1 MKEGKKAPKLRFKGF
16 TDDWEQCKLGDVADR
31 VTRKNKGM
39 VSKLPLTI
47 SAQDGLISQDE
58 FFNKK
63 VASKDLSSYLLLHH
77 GDFAYNKSYSNG
89 YPFGTIKRLEKY
101 PQGVVSS
108 LYIAFKP
115 NSRISSNFMAQYYES
130 NNWHKEIYKCA
141 AEGARNHGLLNVP
154 PSDFFATNL
163 NIPITKS
170 EQLKIGRLLNAVDQT
185 ITLHEEK
192 KRQLELLKSALLQK
206 MFADK
211 SGYPAV
217 RFEGFSDEWEQCKLS
232 DISEKS
238 YEKNTD
244 NKYSTVLTNSA
255 EYGIVKQRDFF
266 DKDIANSSNI
276 SGYYVVRKNYFI
288 YNPRISNQAKFG
300 PINRNKLD
308 ETGIMSPLYL
318 VFTVHN
324 IDESFLET
332 LFQTTTWHRFMY
344 QNGDTGARADRFAIK
359 DSTFMSMPI
368 KVPTL
373 EEQHKLAFA
382 FQKLDRTITLH
393 VQKLSLLKRVK
404 QTLLQK
410 MFI

>member
-1 MKEGKKAPKLRFKGF
+1 MPGHAGTGGRDVIFA
-16 TDDWEQCKLGDVADR
+16 WEQCKLGDLADR
-31 VTRKNKGM
+31 VTTKNKGM
-39 VSKLPLTI
+39 VSELPLTI

-115 NSRISSNFMAQYYES
+115 NSSISSDFMAQYYES

-192 KRQLELLKSALLQK
+192 KRQLERLKSALLQK
-206 MFADK
+206 MFADEN
-211 SGYPAV
+211 GYPAV
-217 RFEGFSDEWEQCKLS
+217 RFRGFDEAWKQCKLGDVFVERNQKTVADKNYPLCSFIAHKGVVPKAKYDRSFLVKS
-232 DISEKS
+232 DDK
-238 YEKNTD
+238 
-244 NKYSTVLTNSA
+244 KYKRTELN
-255 EYGIVKQRDFF
+255 DF
-266 DKDIANSSNI
+266 IYSSNNLETGSIGLNKFGNATI
-276 SGYYVVRKNYFI
+276 SPVYSVFMVKGNSEFIAGLATTHRFI
-288 YNPRISNQAKFG
+288 YEMIRFRQGVVYGQWRIN
-300 PINRNKLD
+300 
-308 ETGIMSPLYL
+308 
-318 VFTVHN
+318 
-324 IDESFLET
+324 ESDFLK
-332 LFQTTTWHRFMY
+332 
-344 QNGDTGARADRFAIK
+344 IK
-359 DSTFMSMPI
+359 YYIPQ
-368 KVPTL
+368 VL
-373 EEQHKLAFA
+373 EQEEIGNLLSE
-382 FQKLDRTITLH
+382 LDRTITLH
-393 VQKLSLLKRVK
+393 DQKLNLLKLVKQSLL
-404 QTLLQK
+404 QN

>member
-1 MKEGKKAPKLRFKGF
+1 MKNEKKAPKLRFKGF
-16 TDDWEQCKLGDVADR
+16 TDDWEQCKLGDVAEIVGGGTPSTKKSEYWNGNINWFSPAEIGNQIFVSHSQKQITELGLLKSSAKMLPAGTILFTSRAGIGNTAILTRNACTNQGFQSIVPNSHKLDSYFIYSESAKLKRYGETMGSGSTFTEVSGKQMRKMPLHIPNITEQAKIGNMIKILDQTITLHEEKKRQLERLKSALLQKMFADKNGYPTVRFNGFDEMWEQRKLGDLADR
-31 VTRKNKGM
+31 VTRRNKGM
-39 VSKLPLTI
+39 VSELPLTI

-115 NSRISSNFMAQYYES
+115 NSSISSDFMAQYYES

-185 ITLHEEK
+185 MALHEYK
-192 KRQLELLKSALLQK
+192 IQ
-206 MFADK
+206 
-211 SGYPAV
+211 
-217 RFEGFSDEWEQCKLS
+217 
-232 DISEKS
+232 
-238 YEKNTD
+238 
-244 NKYSTVLTNSA
+244 
-255 EYGIVKQRDFF
+255 
-266 DKDIANSSNI
+266 
-276 SGYYVVRKNYFI
+276 
-288 YNPRISNQAKFG
+288 
-300 PINRNKLD
+300 
-308 ETGIMSPLYL
+308 
-318 VFTVHN
+318 
-324 IDESFLET
+324 
-332 LFQTTTWHRFMY
+332 
-344 QNGDTGARADRFAIK
+344 
-359 DSTFMSMPI
+359 
-368 KVPTL
+368 
-373 EEQHKLAFA
+373 
-382 FQKLDRTITLH
+382 
-393 VQKLSLLKRVK
+393 LLKRVK
-404 QTLLQK
+404 QSLLQK

>member
-1 MKEGKKAPKLRFKGF
+1 MKDEKKAPKLRFKGF
-16 TDDWEQCKLGDVADR
+16 TDDWEQCKLGDLADR
-31 VTRKNKGM
+31 VTTKNKGM
-39 VSKLPLTI
+39 VSELPLTI

-115 NSRISSNFMAQYYES
+115 NSSISSDFMAQYYES

-192 KRQLELLKSALLQK
+192 KHQLERLKSALLQK

-211 SGYPAV
+211 SGYPDI

-244 NKYSTVLTNSA
+244 NKYSTVFTNSA
-255 EYGIVKQRDFF
+255 EHGIVKQRDFF

-276 SGYYVVRKNYFI
+276 SGYYVVRKNYFV

-308 ETGIMSPLYL
+308 ESGIMSPLYL
-318 VFTVHN
+318 VFTVHD

-368 KVPTL
+368 KVPSL
-373 EEQHKLAFA
+373 EEQHKLALA
-382 FQKLDRTITLH
+382 
-393 VQKLSLLKRVK
+393 
-404 QTLLQK
+404 
-410 MFI
+410 

>member
-1 MKEGKKAPKLRFKGF
+1 M
-16 TDDWEQCKLGDVADR
+16 GDLADR
-31 VTRKNKGM
+31 VTTKNKGM
-39 VSKLPLTI
+39 VSELPLTI

-115 NSRISSNFMAQYYES
+115 NSSISSDFMAQYYES

-192 KRQLELLKSALLQK
+192 KHQLERLKSALLQK

-211 SGYPAV
+211 SGYPDI
-217 RFEGFSDEWEQCKLS
+217 RFEGFSDEWEQCKAKELFESKSKKDHSDLPVLS
-232 DISEKS
+232 ATQENGIVFRNDLDIDIKFDTHALSNYKVVSPGDYIISLRSFQGGFELSEKLGIIS
-238 YEKNTD
+238 PAY
-244 NKYSTVLTNSA
+244 TV
-255 EYGIVKQRDFF
+255 
-266 DKDIANSSNI
+266 
-276 SGYYVVRKNYFI
+276 
-288 YNPRISNQAKFG
+288 
-300 PINRNKLD
+300 
-308 ETGIMSPLYL
+308 
-318 VFTVHN
+318 
-324 IDESFLET
+324 
-332 LFQTTTWHRFMY
+332 
-344 QNGDTGARADRFAIK
+344 
-359 DSTFMSMPI
+359 
-368 KVPTL
+368 
-373 EEQHKLAFA
+373 FA
-382 FQKLDRTITLH
+382 FNNQEEKRHNNTFWKYLFKRYDFIESLKRLTFGIRDGKAISFTQFSTLKLSFPNFDEQNKIATLLHELDRTITLH
-393 VQKLSLLKRVK
+393 DQKLNLLKLVKQSLL
-404 QTLLQK
+404 QN

>member
-1 MKEGKKAPKLRFKGF
+1 MRDVFVERNQK
-16 TDDWEQCKLGDVADR
+16 TVADENYPLCSFIAHKGVVPKTKYDR
-31 VTRKNKGM
+31 SFLVKSDDKKYKRTELNDFIYSSNNLETGSIGLNKFGNA
-39 VSKLPLTI
+39 TI
-47 SAQDGLISQDE
+47 SPVYSVFMVNGNSDFIAGLATTHRFIYE
-58 FFNKK
+58 MIRF
-63 VASKDLSSYLLLHH
+63 
-77 GDFAYNKSYSNG
+77 
-89 YPFGTIKRLEKY
+89 R
-101 PQGVVSS
+101 QGVV
-108 LYIAFKP
+108 YGQW
-115 NSRISSNFMAQYYES
+115 RIHE
-130 NNWHKEIYKCA
+130 
-141 AEGARNHGLLNVP
+141 
-154 PSDFFATNL
+154 SDF
-163 NIPITKS
+163 
-170 EQLKIGRLLNAVDQT
+170 LKIKYYIPQVLEQEKIGNLLSELDRT

-192 KRQLELLKSALLQK
+192 KRQLERLKSALLQK

-217 RFEGFSDEWEQCKLS
+217 RFVGFENSWEQCKLS

-276 SGYYVVRKNYFI
+276 LGYYIVRKNYFV

-318 VFTVHN
+318 VFTVHD

-368 KVPTL
+368 KVPPL
-373 EEQHKLAFA
+373 EEQHKLALA
-382 FQKLDRTITLH
+382 FQQLDHTITLH
-393 VQKLSLLKRVK
+393 DRKLELLKRMK
-404 QTLLQK
+404 QSLLQK